1 MYHSGLK
8 AIFST
13 FFIQTKDRT
22 RRHFASG
29 TRHGRIDWTADM
41 SFAWD
46 FGLWFRLGRIS
57 DESRTSPWW
66 PIFVRDSWKNESRK
80 TEKQEKIKV
89 KSNTGNN
96 IFSWTLVYYTN
107 IFLKLLR
114 SRSLKVLELRTSYLF
129 DFLNLWHFPNNSKS
143 RDMTCQFELEIV
155 WTWEI
160 LKSIYSH
167 LIWDIL
173 TQALVIWEWSILEGL
188 SSWE

>member
-1 MYHSGLK
+1 
-8 AIFST
+8 
-13 FFIQTKDRT
+13 
-22 RRHFASG
+22 
-29 TRHGRIDWTADM
+29 M
-41 SFAWD
+41 SFVWD
-46 FGLWFRLGRIS
+46 FGLRFRLGRTS

-66 PIFVRDSWKNESRK
+66 PIFVRDSWKYESRK

-143 RDMTCQFELEIV
+143 RDMTWQFELEII
-155 WTWEI
+155 WTWKI

>member
-1 MYHSGLK
+1 
-8 AIFST
+8 
-13 FFIQTKDRT
+13 
-22 RRHFASG
+22 
-29 TRHGRIDWTADM
+29 M

-57 DESRTSPWW
+57 NKPMITHLCPGLLQIR
-66 PIFVRDSWKNESRK
+66 IKK
-80 TEKQEKIKV
+80 TEEQEKIKV
-89 KSNTGNN
+89 KSNSGNN
-96 IFSWTLVYYTN
+96 IFSWTLVYYTD
-107 IFLKLLR
+107 IFLRLLR

-143 RDMTCQFELEIV
+143 RDMTWQFELEII
-155 WTWEI
+155 WTWRI